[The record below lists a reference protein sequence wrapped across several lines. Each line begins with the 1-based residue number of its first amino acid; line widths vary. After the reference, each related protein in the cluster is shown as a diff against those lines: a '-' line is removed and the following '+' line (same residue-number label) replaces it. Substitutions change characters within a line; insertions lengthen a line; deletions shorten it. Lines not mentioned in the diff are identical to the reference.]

1 MLYRFICP
9 DCKRTKTINVSA
21 DEISGTNVVCDCG
34 KNMRRDWKTS
44 VFVAESDRSNNI
56 QDTSF
61 INERMKIRP
70 SGKTRSI
77 Y

>member
-9 DCKRTKTINVSA
+9 SCKETKTIDVPAS
-21 DEISGTNVVCDCG
+21 EISDTEVKCSCGT
-34 KNMRRDWKTS
+34 KMRRDWKTS
-44 VFVAESDRSNNI
+44 VFVGESDRAANV

-61 INERMKIRP
+61 INERLNIRP

>member
-9 DCKRTKTINVSA
+9 KCKETITINIPA
-21 DEISGTNVVCDCG
+21 DELSKTEKVCSCGTV
-34 KNMRRDWKTS
+34 MRRDWRTS
-44 VFVAESDRSNNI
+44 VFVNESDRSDNI

-61 INERMKIRP
+61 INERLNIRP